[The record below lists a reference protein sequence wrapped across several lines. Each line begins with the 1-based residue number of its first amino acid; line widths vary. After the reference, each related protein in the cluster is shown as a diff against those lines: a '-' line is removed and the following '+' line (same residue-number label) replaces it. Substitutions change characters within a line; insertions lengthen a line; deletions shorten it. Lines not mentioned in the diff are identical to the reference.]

1 MKATKMRP
9 TFSVELPLLADEA
22 SDRIRTE
29 IDASNLNTMSAGR
42 FAEFRVP
49 ESERRFWSPYLSV
62 QVEDT
67 GDGSLLRGR
76 FSPRPEIWTMFM
88 FVYFV
93 MTFAIFFGAALGYVQ
108 WTLGD
113 SPWGFLAVPIGIL
126 VIVLL
131 HAASLVGQRFSSDQ
145 TVQLREELDHL
156 LRKILDSPVAE
167 SRSPRTNPRDL
178 PDASRA
184 V

>member
-1 MKATKMRP
+1 
-9 TFSVELPLLADEA
+9 
-22 SDRIRTE
+22 
-29 IDASNLNTMSAGR
+29 
-42 FAEFRVP
+42 
-49 ESERRFWSPYLSV
+49 
-62 QVEDT
+62 
-67 GDGSLLRGR
+67 
-76 FSPRPEIWTMFM
+76 MFM

-113 SPWGFLAVPIGIL
+113 STWGFLAVPIGIL

-167 SRSPRTNPRDL
+167 SRSPRTNPMDL